1 MKLNATL
8 RNLKTGGDMR
18 RLLRNKPNANPN
30 LLSHIIIATL
40 TCLSIV
46 TIIQWDRGLFKAE
59 FQEGDI
65 ALRDIYAPYDFNIRG
80 ELNSVAMDLAK
91 KKAQETVLPIYIYD
105 EEVQA
110 SVIAKANSITGS
122 LKSLKD
128 TPDMSEEG
136 LLSKTKELASLYNLS
151 ETLLSSI
158 VKLKDLDKFFNYS
171 KEPIEYF
178 MQQGVISSTYY
189 LSLKDQGIGTIRVIE
204 KAGGN
209 EKVRFTEDLFTLE
222 DLKEKVKTFS
232 SPIIKDKKERDVVTD
247 FVNSILNV
255 NLIYD
260 KDATESE
267 KRLKAEEVQ
276 PIYNIIEVK
285 RNELILSKGERIG
298 KDHIEKLKG
307 IEQSEPSV
315 MKAGSVF
322 AILILVGLFMLV
334 MVLYLKFYE
343 PSLAAGNKELV
354 LLSFITI
361 LMLIVAKAIV
371 MSPWPSNLVPVAVAS
386 MLIAILINSRLAI
399 ITTCFLSV
407 MIGMISGNRLDI
419 AGMSLVGG
427 IIGIFAMKGVRR
439 RSQVIT
445 AGLCVGFANMSYL
458 IGMGLIRALDFKTA
472 ITESFFGFTGG
483 LISAVI
489 VTGVLPIFENIF
501 KITTDISLLEL
512 ADLNHPILKEMV
524 MKAPGTYH
532 HSLVVGNLAEA
543 ACEAIKA
550 NPLLARV
557 SSYFHDIGKIEKAPY
572 FSENQL
578 SPVDSAHDKLSPTM
592 SSLIITSHVK
602 NGVELAK
609 KYKLNRN
616 IIDIINQ
623 HHGTGLVF
631 YFFKRALEKVTD
643 EEVGEQ
649 SFRYPGPKPQTR
661 EAACVLLA
669 DSVEAASRTL
679 DDPTPSR
686 IKGLV
691 RKVINNKFIDG
702 QLDECDLTLKDLE
715 RISEVFTHILTG
727 IFHTRVEYP
736 EEPER

>member
-1 MKLNATL
+1 
-8 RNLKTGGDMR
+8 MR

-128 TPDMSEEG
+128 TPDMSEED
-136 LLSKTKELASLYNLS
+136 LLSKTKELAPLYNLS
-151 ETLLSSI
+151 EALLSSV

-178 MQQGVISSTYY
+178 MQQGVISNTYY
-189 LSLKDQGIGTIRVIE
+189 LLLKDQGIGTIRVIE

-209 EKVRFTEDLFTLE
+209 EKVRFAKDLFTLE
-222 DLKEKVKTFS
+222 DLKEKVKVFS
-232 SPIIKDKKERDVVTD
+232 SSIIKDKKERDVVTD

-255 NLIYD
+255 NLSYD
-260 KDATESE
+260 KEATESE

-285 RNELILSKGERIG
+285 RNESILSKGERIG

-315 MKAGSVF
+315 MKAGGAF

-334 MVLYLKFYE
+334 TVLYLKFYE

-407 MIGMISGNRLDI
+407 LIGMISGNRLDI

-472 ITESFFGFTGG
+472 ITESFFGFTSG

-501 KITTDISLLEL
+501 KVTTDISLLEL

-592 SSLIITSHVK
+592 SSLIITNHVK

-649 SFRYPGPKPQTR
+649 SFRYPGPKPQTK

>member
-1 MKLNATL
+1 
-8 RNLKTGGDMR
+8 MR

-128 TPDMSEEG
+128 TPDMSEED
-136 LLSKTKELASLYNLS
+136 LLSKTKELAPLHNLS
-151 ETLLSSI
+151 EALLSSV

-178 MQQGVISSTYY
+178 MQQGVISNTYY
-189 LSLKDQGIGTIRVIE
+189 LLLKDQGIGTIRVIE

-209 EKVRFTEDLFTLE
+209 EKVRFAKDLFTLE
-222 DLKEKVKTFS
+222 DLKEKVKVFS
-232 SPIIKDKKERDVVTD
+232 SSIIKDKKERDVVTD

-255 NLIYD
+255 NLSYD
-260 KDATESE
+260 KEATESE

-285 RNELILSKGERIG
+285 RNESILSKGERIG

-315 MKAGSVF
+315 MKAGGAF

-334 MVLYLKFYE
+334 TVLYLKFYE

-407 MIGMISGNRLDI
+407 LIGMISGNRLDI

-458 IGMGLIRALDFKTA
+458 IGMGLIRALDFKIA
-472 ITESFFGFTGG
+472 ITESFFGFTSG

-501 KITTDISLLEL
+501 KVTTDISLLEL

-578 SPVDSAHDKLSPTM
+578 SSVDSAHDKLSPTM
-592 SSLIITSHVK
+592 SSLIITNHVK

-649 SFRYPGPKPQTR
+649 SFRYPGPKPQTK

-727 IFHTRVEYP
+727 IFHTRVKYP

>member
-1 MKLNATL
+1 
-8 RNLKTGGDMR
+8 MR

-128 TPDMSEEG
+128 TPDMSEED
-136 LLSKTKELASLYNLS
+136 LLSKAKELAPLYNLS
-151 ETLLSSI
+151 EALLSSV

-178 MQQGVISSTYY
+178 MQQGVISNTYY
-189 LSLKDQGIGTIRVIE
+189 LLLKDQGIGTIRVIE

-209 EKVRFTEDLFTLE
+209 EKVRFAEDLFTLE
-222 DLKEKVKTFS
+222 DLKEKVKVFS
-232 SPIIKDKKERDVVTD
+232 SSIIKDKKERDVVTD

-255 NLIYD
+255 NLSYD
-260 KDATESE
+260 KEATESE

-285 RNELILSKGERIG
+285 RNESILSKGERIG

-315 MKAGSVF
+315 MKAGGAF

-334 MVLYLKFYE
+334 TVLYLKFYE

-407 MIGMISGNRLDI
+407 LIGMISGNRLDI

-472 ITESFFGFTGG
+472 ITESFFGFTSG

-501 KITTDISLLEL
+501 KVTTDISLLEL

-578 SPVDSAHDKLSPTM
+578 SSVDSAHDKLSPTM
-592 SSLIITSHVK
+592 SSLIITNHVK

-649 SFRYPGPKPQTR
+649 SFRYPGPKPQTK

-727 IFHTRVEYP
+727 IFHTRVKYP

>member
-1 MKLNATL
+1 MRKLLN
-8 RNLKTGGDMR
+8 K
-18 RLLRNKPNANPN
+18 KPNKNPN
-30 LLSHIIIATL
+30 ILSHFIIATL

-59 FQEGDI
+59 FHEGDI

-80 ELNSVAMDLAK
+80 ELNSVAMDMAK
-91 KKAQETVLPIYIYD
+91 KKAQETVLPIYTYD
-105 EEVQA
+105 EEIQA
-110 SVIAKANSITGS
+110 SVITKANSVTGS

-128 TPDMSEEG
+128 TPDISEDD
-136 LLSKTKELASLYNLS
+136 LLSKTKELAPLYNLS
-151 ETLLSSI
+151 EALLSSI
-158 VKLKDLDKFFNYS
+158 IKLKDLDRFFNYS
-171 KEPIEYF
+171 KETIEHF
-178 MQQGVISSTYY
+178 MQQGVISTVYY
-189 LSLKDQGIGTIRVIE
+189 SALKDRGAGTIRVIE
-204 KAGGN
+204 KASGN
-209 EKVRFTEDLFTLE
+209 EKVRFSEDLFTLE
-222 DLKEKVKTFS
+222 DLKEKVKALS
-232 SPIIKDKKERDVVTD
+232 YSVVKDKKERDVVTD

-260 KDATESE
+260 KEATESE
-267 KRLKAEEVQ
+267 KRLKAEDVQ
-276 PIYNIIEVK
+276 PIYNIIEVQK
-285 RNELILSKGERIG
+285 NESILSKGERIG

-315 MKAGSVF
+315 MKAGGVF
-322 AILILVGLFMLV
+322 AVLILVGLFMLLT
-334 MVLYLKFYE
+334 VLYLKFYE

-354 LLSFITI
+354 ILSFITI
-361 LMLIVAKAIV
+361 LILIAAKVIV
-371 MSPWPSNLVPVAVAS
+371 ISPWPSNLVPVAVGS

-399 ITTCFLSV
+399 ITTCFLSIL
-407 MIGMISGNRLDI
+407 IGMISGNRLDI

-427 IIGIFAMKGVRR
+427 IIGVFAMKGVRR

-458 IGMGLIRALDFKTA
+458 IGMGLIRALDFNTA
-472 ITESFFGFTGG
+472 ITESFFGFING

-489 VTGVLPIFENIF
+489 VTGVLPIFENMF
-501 KITTDISLLEL
+501 KVTTDISLLEL

-524 MKAPGTYH
+524 IKAPGTYH

-557 SSYFHDIGKIEKAPY
+557 SSYFHDIGKIEKASY

-578 SPVDSAHDKLSPTM
+578 SPADSAHDKLSPTM

-616 IIDIINQ
+616 IMDIINQ

-631 YFFKRALEKVTD
+631 YFFKRALEKVKD

-649 SFRYPGPKPQTR
+649 SFRYPGPKPQTK

-679 DDPTPSR
+679 DDPTSSR

-702 QLDECDLTLKDLE
+702 QLDECELTLRDLE

-736 EEPER
+736 EEPETK

>member
-1 MKLNATL
+1 
-8 RNLKTGGDMR
+8 MR

-128 TPDMSEEG
+128 TPDMSEED
-136 LLSKTKELASLYNLS
+136 LLSKAKELAPLYNLS
-151 ETLLSSI
+151 EALLSSV

-178 MQQGVISSTYY
+178 MQQGVISNTYY
-189 LSLKDQGIGTIRVIE
+189 LLLKDQGIGTIRVIE

-209 EKVRFTEDLFTLE
+209 EKVRFAEDLFTLE
-222 DLKEKVKTFS
+222 DLKEKVKVFS
-232 SPIIKDKKERDVVTD
+232 SSIIKDKKERDVVTD

-255 NLIYD
+255 NLSYD
-260 KDATESE
+260 KEATESE

-285 RNELILSKGERIG
+285 RNESILSKGERIG

-315 MKAGSVF
+315 MKAGGAF

-334 MVLYLKFYE
+334 TVLYLKFYE

-407 MIGMISGNRLDI
+407 LIGMISGNRLDI

-472 ITESFFGFTGG
+472 ITESFFGFTSG

-501 KITTDISLLEL
+501 KVTTDISLLEL

-592 SSLIITSHVK
+592 SSLIITNHVK

-649 SFRYPGPKPQTR
+649 SFRYPGPKPQTK

-727 IFHTRVEYP
+727 IFHTRVKYP

>member
-1 MKLNATL
+1 
-8 RNLKTGGDMR
+8 MR

-128 TPDMSEEG
+128 TPDMSEED
-136 LLSKTKELASLYNLS
+136 LLSKTKELAPLYNLS
-151 ETLLSSI
+151 EALLSSV

-178 MQQGVISSTYY
+178 MQQGVISNTYY
-189 LSLKDQGIGTIRVIE
+189 LLLKDQGIGTIRVIE

-209 EKVRFTEDLFTLE
+209 EKVRFAEDLFTLE
-222 DLKEKVKTFS
+222 DLKEKVKVFS
-232 SPIIKDKKERDVVTD
+232 SSIIKDKKERDVVTD

-255 NLIYD
+255 NLSYD
-260 KDATESE
+260 KEATESE
-267 KRLKAEEVQ
+267 KRLEAEEVQ
-276 PIYNIIEVK
+276 SIYNIIEVK
-285 RNELILSKGERIG
+285 RNESILSKGERIG

-315 MKAGSVF
+315 MKAGGAF

-334 MVLYLKFYE
+334 TVLYLKFYE

-407 MIGMISGNRLDI
+407 LIGMISGNRLDI

-472 ITESFFGFTGG
+472 ITESFFGFTSG

-501 KITTDISLLEL
+501 KVTTDISLLEL

-578 SPVDSAHDKLSPTM
+578 SSVDSAHDKLSPTM
-592 SSLIITSHVK
+592 SSLIITNHVK

-649 SFRYPGPKPQTR
+649 SFRYPGPKPQTK

-727 IFHTRVEYP
+727 IFHTRVKYP

>member
-1 MKLNATL
+1 
-8 RNLKTGGDMR
+8 MR

-128 TPDMSEEG
+128 TPDMSEED
-136 LLSKTKELASLYNLS
+136 LLSKTKELAPLYNIS
-151 ETLLSSI
+151 EALLSSV

-178 MQQGVISSTYY
+178 MQQGVISNTYY
-189 LSLKDQGIGTIRVIE
+189 LLLKDQGIGTIRVIE

-209 EKVRFTEDLFTLE
+209 EKVRFAEDLFTLE
-222 DLKEKVKTFS
+222 DLKEKVKVFS
-232 SPIIKDKKERDVVTD
+232 SSIIKDKKERDVVTD

-255 NLIYD
+255 NLSYD
-260 KDATESE
+260 KEATESE

-285 RNELILSKGERIG
+285 RNESILSKGERIG

-315 MKAGSVF
+315 MKAGGAF

-334 MVLYLKFYE
+334 TVLYLKFYE

-407 MIGMISGNRLDI
+407 LIGMISGNRLDI

-458 IGMGLIRALDFKTA
+458 IGMGLIRALDFKIA
-472 ITESFFGFTGG
+472 ITESFFGFTSG

-501 KITTDISLLEL
+501 KVTTDISLLEL

-578 SPVDSAHDKLSPTM
+578 SSVDSAHDKLSPTM
-592 SSLIITSHVK
+592 SSLIITNHVK

-649 SFRYPGPKPQTR
+649 SFRYPGPKPQTK

-727 IFHTRVEYP
+727 IFHTRVKYP

>member
-1 MKLNATL
+1 
-8 RNLKTGGDMR
+8 MR

-128 TPDMSEEG
+128 TPDMSEED
-136 LLSKTKELASLYNLS
+136 LLSKTKELAPLYNLS
-151 ETLLSSI
+151 EALLSSV

-178 MQQGVISSTYY
+178 MQQGVISNTYY
-189 LSLKDQGIGTIRVIE
+189 LLLKDQGIGTIRVIE

-209 EKVRFTEDLFTLE
+209 EKVRFAKDLFTLE
-222 DLKEKVKTFS
+222 DLKEKVKVFS
-232 SPIIKDKKERDVVTD
+232 SSIIKDKKERDVVTD

-255 NLIYD
+255 NLSYD
-260 KDATESE
+260 KEATESE

-285 RNELILSKGERIG
+285 RNESILSKGERIG

-315 MKAGSVF
+315 MKAGGAF

-334 MVLYLKFYE
+334 TVLYLKFYE

-407 MIGMISGNRLDI
+407 LIGMISGNRLDI

-472 ITESFFGFTGG
+472 ITESFFGFTSG

-501 KITTDISLLEL
+501 KVTTDISLLEL

-578 SPVDSAHDKLSPTM
+578 SSVDSAHDKLSPTM
-592 SSLIITSHVK
+592 SSLIITNHVK

-649 SFRYPGPKPQTR
+649 SFRYPGPKPQTK

-727 IFHTRVEYP
+727 IFHTRVKYP

>member
-1 MKLNATL
+1 
-8 RNLKTGGDMR
+8 MR

-128 TPDMSEEG
+128 TPDMSEED
-136 LLSKTKELASLYNLS
+136 LLSKTKELAPLYNLS
-151 ETLLSSI
+151 EALLSSV

-178 MQQGVISSTYY
+178 MQQGVISNTYY
-189 LSLKDQGIGTIRVIE
+189 LLLKDQGIGTIRVIE

-209 EKVRFTEDLFTLE
+209 EKVRFAEDLFTLE
-222 DLKEKVKTFS
+222 DLKEKVKVFS
-232 SPIIKDKKERDVVTD
+232 SSIIKDKKERDVVTD

-255 NLIYD
+255 NLSYD
-260 KDATESE
+260 KEATESE

-285 RNELILSKGERIG
+285 RNESILSKGERIG

-315 MKAGSVF
+315 MKAGGAF

-334 MVLYLKFYE
+334 TVLYLKFYE

-407 MIGMISGNRLDI
+407 LIGMISGNRLDI

-472 ITESFFGFTGG
+472 ITESFFGFTSG

-501 KITTDISLLEL
+501 KVTTDISLLEL

-592 SSLIITSHVK
+592 SSLIITNHVK

-649 SFRYPGPKPQTR
+649 SFRYPGPKPQTK

-727 IFHTRVEYP
+727 IFHTRVKYP

>member
-1 MKLNATL
+1 
-8 RNLKTGGDMR
+8 MR

-128 TPDMSEEG
+128 TPDMSEED
-136 LLSKTKELASLYNLS
+136 LLSKTKELAPLYNLS
-151 ETLLSSI
+151 EALLSSV

-178 MQQGVISSTYY
+178 MQQGVISNTYY
-189 LSLKDQGIGTIRVIE
+189 LLLKDQGIGTIRVIE

-209 EKVRFTEDLFTLE
+209 EKVRFAEDLFTLE
-222 DLKEKVKTFS
+222 DLKEKVKVFS
-232 SPIIKDKKERDVVTD
+232 SSIIKDKKERDVVTD

-255 NLIYD
+255 NLSYD
-260 KDATESE
+260 KEATESE

-285 RNELILSKGERIG
+285 RNESILSKGERIG

-315 MKAGSVF
+315 MKAGGAF

-334 MVLYLKFYE
+334 TVLYLKFYE

-407 MIGMISGNRLDI
+407 LIGMISGNRLDI

-472 ITESFFGFTGG
+472 ITESFFGFTSG

-501 KITTDISLLEL
+501 KVTTDISLLEL

-592 SSLIITSHVK
+592 SSLIITNHVK

-649 SFRYPGPKPQTR
+649 SFRYPGPKPQTK

>member
-1 MKLNATL
+1 
-8 RNLKTGGDMR
+8 MR

-128 TPDMSEEG
+128 TPDMSEED
-136 LLSKTKELASLYNLS
+136 LLSKTKELAPLYNIS
-151 ETLLSSI
+151 EALLSSV

-178 MQQGVISSTYY
+178 MQQGVISNTYY
-189 LSLKDQGIGTIRVIE
+189 LLLKDQGIGTIRVIE

-209 EKVRFTEDLFTLE
+209 EKVRFAEDLFTLE
-222 DLKEKVKTFS
+222 DLKEKVKVFS
-232 SPIIKDKKERDVVTD
+232 SSIIKDKKERDVVTD

-255 NLIYD
+255 NLSYD
-260 KDATESE
+260 KEATESE

-285 RNELILSKGERIG
+285 RNESILSKGERIG

-315 MKAGSVF
+315 MKAGGAF

-334 MVLYLKFYE
+334 TVLYLKFYE

-407 MIGMISGNRLDI
+407 LIGMISGNRLDI

-472 ITESFFGFTGG
+472 ITESFFGFTSG

-501 KITTDISLLEL
+501 KVTTDISLLEL

-592 SSLIITSHVK
+592 SSLIITNHVK

-649 SFRYPGPKPQTR
+649 SFRYPGPKPQTK

-727 IFHTRVEYP
+727 IFHTRVKYP

>member
-1 MKLNATL
+1 
-8 RNLKTGGDMR
+8 MR

-128 TPDMSEEG
+128 TPDMSEED
-136 LLSKTKELASLYNLS
+136 LLSKTKELAPLHNLS
-151 ETLLSSI
+151 EALLSSV

-178 MQQGVISSTYY
+178 MQQGVISNTYY
-189 LSLKDQGIGTIRVIE
+189 LLLKDQGIGTIRVIE

-209 EKVRFTEDLFTLE
+209 EKVRFAEDLFTLE
-222 DLKEKVKTFS
+222 DLKEKVKVFS
-232 SPIIKDKKERDVVTD
+232 SSIIKDKKERDVVTD

-255 NLIYD
+255 NLSYD
-260 KDATESE
+260 KEATESE

-285 RNELILSKGERIG
+285 RNESILSKGERIG

-315 MKAGSVF
+315 MKAGGAF

-334 MVLYLKFYE
+334 TVLYLKFYE

-407 MIGMISGNRLDI
+407 LIGMISGNRLDI

-472 ITESFFGFTGG
+472 ITESFFGFTSG

-501 KITTDISLLEL
+501 KVTTDISLLEL

-592 SSLIITSHVK
+592 SSLIITNHVK

-649 SFRYPGPKPQTR
+649 SFRYPGPKPQTK

-679 DDPTPSR
+679 GDPTPSR

>member
-1 MKLNATL
+1 
-8 RNLKTGGDMR
+8 MR

-128 TPDMSEEG
+128 TPDMSEED
-136 LLSKTKELASLYNLS
+136 LLSKTKELAPLYNIS
-151 ETLLSSI
+151 EALLSSV

-178 MQQGVISSTYY
+178 MQQGVISNTYY
-189 LSLKDQGIGTIRVIE
+189 LLLKDQGIGTIRVIE

-209 EKVRFTEDLFTLE
+209 EKVRFAKDLFTLE
-222 DLKEKVKTFS
+222 DLKEKVKVFS
-232 SPIIKDKKERDVVTD
+232 SSIIKDKKERDVVTD

-255 NLIYD
+255 NLSYD
-260 KDATESE
+260 KEATESE

-285 RNELILSKGERIG
+285 RNESILSKGERIG

-315 MKAGSVF
+315 MKAGGAF

-334 MVLYLKFYE
+334 TVLYLKFYE

-407 MIGMISGNRLDI
+407 LIGMISGNRLDI

-472 ITESFFGFTGG
+472 ITESFFGFTSG

-501 KITTDISLLEL
+501 KVTTDISLLEL

-592 SSLIITSHVK
+592 SSLIITNHVK

-649 SFRYPGPKPQTR
+649 SFRYPGPKPQTK

>member
-1 MKLNATL
+1 
-8 RNLKTGGDMR
+8 MR

-128 TPDMSEEG
+128 TPDMSEED
-136 LLSKTKELASLYNLS
+136 LLSKTKELAPLHNLS
-151 ETLLSSI
+151 EALLSSV

-178 MQQGVISSTYY
+178 MQQGVISNTYY
-189 LSLKDQGIGTIRVIE
+189 LLLKDQGIGTIRVIE

-209 EKVRFTEDLFTLE
+209 EKVRFAKDLFTLE
-222 DLKEKVKTFS
+222 DLKEKVKVFS
-232 SPIIKDKKERDVVTD
+232 SSIIKDKKERDVVTD

-255 NLIYD
+255 NLSYD
-260 KDATESE
+260 KEATESE

-285 RNELILSKGERIG
+285 RNESILSKGERIG

-315 MKAGSVF
+315 MKAGGAF

-334 MVLYLKFYE
+334 TVLYLKFYE

-407 MIGMISGNRLDI
+407 LIGMISGNRLDI

-458 IGMGLIRALDFKTA
+458 IGMGLIRALDFKIA
-472 ITESFFGFTGG
+472 ITESFFGFTSG

-501 KITTDISLLEL
+501 KVTTDISLLEL

-578 SPVDSAHDKLSPTM
+578 SSVDSAHDKLSPTM
-592 SSLIITSHVK
+592 SSLIITNHVK

-649 SFRYPGPKPQTR
+649 SFRYPGPKPQTK

>member
-1 MKLNATL
+1 
-8 RNLKTGGDMR
+8 MR

-128 TPDMSEEG
+128 TPDMSEED
-136 LLSKTKELASLYNLS
+136 LLSKAKELAPLYNLS
-151 ETLLSSI
+151 EALLSSV

-178 MQQGVISSTYY
+178 MQQGVISNTYY
-189 LSLKDQGIGTIRVIE
+189 LLLKDQGIGTIRVIE

-209 EKVRFTEDLFTLE
+209 EKVRFAKDLFTLE
-222 DLKEKVKTFS
+222 DLKEKVKVFS
-232 SPIIKDKKERDVVTD
+232 SSIIKDKKERDVVTD

-255 NLIYD
+255 NLSYD
-260 KDATESE
+260 KEATESE

-285 RNELILSKGERIG
+285 RNESILSKGERIG

-315 MKAGSVF
+315 MKAGGAF

-334 MVLYLKFYE
+334 TVLYLKFYE

-407 MIGMISGNRLDI
+407 LIGMISGNRLDI

-472 ITESFFGFTGG
+472 ITESFFGFTSG

-501 KITTDISLLEL
+501 KVTTDISLLEL

-578 SPVDSAHDKLSPTM
+578 SSVDSAHDKLSPTM
-592 SSLIITSHVK
+592 SSLIITNHVK

-649 SFRYPGPKPQTR
+649 SFRYPGPKPQTK

-727 IFHTRVEYP
+727 IFHTRVKYP

>member
-1 MKLNATL
+1 
-8 RNLKTGGDMR
+8 MR

-128 TPDMSEEG
+128 TPDMSEED
-136 LLSKTKELASLYNLS
+136 LLSKTKELAPLYNIS
-151 ETLLSSI
+151 EALLSSV

-178 MQQGVISSTYY
+178 MQQGVISNTYY
-189 LSLKDQGIGTIRVIE
+189 LLLKDQGIGTIRVIE

-209 EKVRFTEDLFTLE
+209 EKVRFAEDLFTLE
-222 DLKEKVKTFS
+222 DLKEKVKVFS
-232 SPIIKDKKERDVVTD
+232 SSIIKDKKERDVVTD

-255 NLIYD
+255 NLSYD
-260 KDATESE
+260 KEATESE

-285 RNELILSKGERIG
+285 RNESILSKGERIG

-315 MKAGSVF
+315 MKAGGAF

-334 MVLYLKFYE
+334 TVLYLKFYE

-407 MIGMISGNRLDI
+407 LIGMISGNRLDI

-458 IGMGLIRALDFKTA
+458 IGMGLIRALDFKIA
-472 ITESFFGFTGG
+472 ITESFFGFTSG

-501 KITTDISLLEL
+501 KVTTDISLLEL

-592 SSLIITSHVK
+592 SSLIITNHVK

-649 SFRYPGPKPQTR
+649 SFRYPGPKPQTK

>member
-1 MKLNATL
+1 
-8 RNLKTGGDMR
+8 MR

-128 TPDMSEEG
+128 TPDMSEED
-136 LLSKTKELASLYNLS
+136 LLSKTKELAPLYNIS
-151 ETLLSSI
+151 EALLSSV

-178 MQQGVISSTYY
+178 MQQGVISNTYY
-189 LSLKDQGIGTIRVIE
+189 LLLKDQGIGTIRVIE

-209 EKVRFTEDLFTLE
+209 EKVRFAKDLFTLE
-222 DLKEKVKTFS
+222 DLKEKVKVFS
-232 SPIIKDKKERDVVTD
+232 SSIIKDKKERDVVTD

-255 NLIYD
+255 NLSYD
-260 KDATESE
+260 KEATESE

-285 RNELILSKGERIG
+285 RNESILSKGERIG

-315 MKAGSVF
+315 MKAGGAF

-334 MVLYLKFYE
+334 TVLYLKFYE

-407 MIGMISGNRLDI
+407 LIGMISGNRLDI

-458 IGMGLIRALDFKTA
+458 IGMGLIRALDFKIA
-472 ITESFFGFTGG
+472 ITESFFGFTSG

-501 KITTDISLLEL
+501 KVTTDISLLEL

-578 SPVDSAHDKLSPTM
+578 SSVDSAHDKLSPTM
-592 SSLIITSHVK
+592 SSLIITNHVK

-649 SFRYPGPKPQTR
+649 SFRYPGPKPQTK

-727 IFHTRVEYP
+727 IFHTRVKYP

>member
-1 MKLNATL
+1 MRKLLN
-8 RNLKTGGDMR
+8 K
-18 RLLRNKPNANPN
+18 KPNKNPN
-30 LLSHIIIATL
+30 ILSHFIIATL

-59 FQEGDI
+59 FHEGDI

-80 ELNSVAMDLAK
+80 ELNSVAMDMAK
-91 KKAQETVLPIYIYD
+91 KKAQETVLPIYTYD
-105 EEVQA
+105 EEIQA
-110 SVIAKANSITGS
+110 SVITKANSVTGS

-128 TPDMSEEG
+128 TPDISEDD
-136 LLSKTKELASLYNLS
+136 LLSKTKELAPLYNLS
-151 ETLLSSI
+151 EALLSSI
-158 VKLKDLDKFFNYS
+158 IKLKDLDRFFNYS
-171 KEPIEYF
+171 KETIEHF
-178 MQQGVISSTYY
+178 MQQGVISTVYY
-189 LSLKDQGIGTIRVIE
+189 SALKDRGAGTIRVIE
-204 KAGGN
+204 KASGN
-209 EKVRFTEDLFTLE
+209 EKVRFSEDLFTLE
-222 DLKEKVKTFS
+222 DLKEKVKALS
-232 SPIIKDKKERDVVTD
+232 YSVVKDKKERDVVTD

-260 KDATESE
+260 KEATESE
-267 KRLKAEEVQ
+267 KRLKAEDVQ
-276 PIYNIIEVK
+276 PIYNIIEVQK
-285 RNELILSKGERIG
+285 NESILSKGERIG

-315 MKAGSVF
+315 MKAGGVF
-322 AILILVGLFMLV
+322 AVLILVGLFMLLT
-334 MVLYLKFYE
+334 VLYLKFYE

-354 LLSFITI
+354 ILSFITI
-361 LMLIVAKAIV
+361 LILIAAKVIV
-371 MSPWPSNLVPVAVAS
+371 ISPWPSNLVPVAVGS

-399 ITTCFLSV
+399 ITTCFLSIL
-407 MIGMISGNRLDI
+407 IGMISGNRLDI

-427 IIGIFAMKGVRR
+427 IIGVFAMKGVRR

-458 IGMGLIRALDFKTA
+458 VGMGLIRALDFNTA
-472 ITESFFGFTGG
+472 ITESFFGFING

-489 VTGVLPIFENIF
+489 VTGVLPIFENMF
-501 KITTDISLLEL
+501 KVTTDISLLEL

-524 MKAPGTYH
+524 IKAPGTYH

-557 SSYFHDIGKIEKAPY
+557 SSYFHDIGKIEKASY

-578 SPVDSAHDKLSPTM
+578 SPADSAHDKLSPTM

-616 IIDIINQ
+616 IMDIINQ

-631 YFFKRALEKVTD
+631 YFFKRALEKVKD

-649 SFRYPGPKPQTR
+649 SFRYPGPKPQTK

-679 DDPTPSR
+679 DDPTSSR

-702 QLDECDLTLKDLE
+702 QLDECELTLRDLE

-736 EEPER
+736 EEPETK